1 MSASADDGDASLPA
15 TTPGQAAHTTPERP
29 VPRQRKSDAHS
40 AQVQIQNRRREHLQ
54 RHPEYLTS
62 IEHELADPILYERL
76 VKRHQSAAEREA
88 EGRAKGYGRTLEAD
102 LVRGETK
109 LADLREAPLSSG
121 SQAPSRP
128 TTTTTGIEE
137 TWDQPAESK
146 THGLELWQAF
156 LTNRFVRGQDEE
168 FDYAAVDGNEEYD
181 GLARMEAEEQWFDE
195 EEPARVD
202 DAKRLEGETG
212 VQDF

>member
-1 MSASADDGDASLPA
+1 M
-15 TTPGQAAHTTPERP
+15 
-29 VPRQRKSDAHS
+29 
-40 AQVQIQNRRREHLQ
+40 
-54 RHPEYLTS
+54 
-62 IEHELADPILYERL
+62 
-76 VKRHQSAAEREA
+76 
-88 EGRAKGYGRTLEAD
+88 
-102 LVRGETK
+102 
-109 LADLREAPLSSG
+109 SSG

>member
-1 MSASADDGDASLPA
+1 ADA
-15 TTPGQAAHTTPERP
+15 PEKP
-29 VPRQRKSDAHS
+29 IPRQPKSDAHS
-40 AQVQIQNRRREHLQ
+40 AQVQIQNRRRDYLQ
-54 RHPEYLTS
+54 RHPEYLTN

-76 VKRHQSAAEREA
+76 VKRHQSATEREA

-109 LADLREAPLSSG
+109 LADLRETPLSSG
-121 SQAPSRP
+121 NQTPRP
-128 TTTTTGIEE
+128 RPTTTTGIEE

-146 THGLELWQAF
+146 AHGLELWQAF
-156 LTNRFVRGQDEE
+156 LTNRFVQGQDDE
-168 FDYAAVDGNEEYD
+168 FDYAAVDGNDEYD

-195 EEPARVD
+195 EEPARVH
-202 DAKRLEGETG
+202 DATRLEGETG

>member
-1 MSASADDGDASLPA
+1 MSASAGDGDASLPA
-15 TTPGQAAHTTPERP
+15 TASSQAAHTTPEKP

-109 LADLREAPLSSG
+109 LADLREAPLSSA

-128 TTTTTGIEE
+128 AATTTGIEE

-156 LTNRFVRGQDEE
+156 LTNRFVKGQDEE